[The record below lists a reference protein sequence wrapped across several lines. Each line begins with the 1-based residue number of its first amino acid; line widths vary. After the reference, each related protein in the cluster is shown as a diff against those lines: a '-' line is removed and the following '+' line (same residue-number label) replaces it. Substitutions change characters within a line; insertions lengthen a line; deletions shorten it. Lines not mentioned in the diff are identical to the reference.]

1 MGYTPRIS
9 RALHALNNECVRE
22 ASERP
27 TAWSWKC
34 RLNTEQQSEQ
44 KDNNI
49 KMRGVLGRL
58 VVLVRWCGSASAESE
73 SDQLVECVAV
83 ERGSLVRSS
92 RSVAVLSS
100 E

>member
-49 KMRGVLGRL
+49 KMRGCVECL
-58 VVLVRWCGSASAESE
+58 VGWSLVRWCGSASAESP
-73 SDQLVECVAV
+73 SDQLVECV
-83 ERGSLVRSS
+83 ERGSLIRSS
-92 RSVAVLSS
+92 ECPV
-100 E
+100 ECE